1 MYNLISK
8 EVFMYLL
15 DSIKIDGFR
24 EKHTVG
30 ISFHSDI
37 NFLIGE
43 NGSGKTTILKI
54 VLGILSAN
62 YVSLSSLPFK
72 KAQLKLRNNQ
82 DKRMA
87 EISINV
93 EKSCEKIFF
102 QILKNNK
109 KIFGFEINMDSKLL
123 RNSDFYENRRGF
135 PVNRW
140 ELERNY
146 FFNKKMKEVEE
157 EIRKYV
163 EFDDLSVE
171 RLSFNISSVR
181 ERERDTSIDR
191 ILGEVVHGLVGYFK
205 NLSLTATQADSALK
219 ELYVMSLLTSP
230 KSSYSQQSLSA
241 SVMAEKLANILK
253 TFSVSKSKYQ
263 KVLEDFLTT
272 YRFEEQQQ
280 KMGPDSIRMKQI
292 VDRYDEVEKK
302 KKEIFAPKDMFLE
315 VVNKLLKNKQ
325 MQYQELGEHE
335 DSLRIIQEN
344 QQVLNYTHLSSGEKH
359 LLILLGTTLLQKN
372 QPRIFIADEPE
383 ISLHIQWQRELVGA
397 IRRLNQNAQI
407 IFATH
412 SPEIVAGYSQKLH
425 ELKGE

>member
-30 ISFHSDI
+30 IAFHSDI

-72 KAQLKLRNNQ
+72 KAQLKLRNKQ

>member
-1 MYNLISK
+1 
-8 EVFMYLL
+8 
-15 DSIKIDGFR
+15 
-24 EKHTVG
+24 
-30 ISFHSDI
+30 
-37 NFLIGE
+37 
-43 NGSGKTTILKI
+43 
-54 VLGILSAN
+54 
-62 YVSLSSLPFK
+62 
-72 KAQLKLRNNQ
+72 
-82 DKRMA
+82 
-87 EISINV
+87 
-93 EKSCEKIFF
+93 
-102 QILKNNK
+102 
-109 KIFGFEINMDSKLL
+109 
-123 RNSDFYENRRGF
+123 
-135 PVNRW
+135 
-140 ELERNY
+140 
-146 FFNKKMKEVEE
+146 MKEVEE

-325 MQYQELGEHE
+325 MQYQELGENE